1 MTIDWSTFGMAF
13 ALYLVLEGVIPFLS
27 PTMAQR
33 AFKAMAATPERAL
46 RIMGLVSMIAGC
58 VLLYVIRR

>member
-58 VLLYVIRR
+58 VRLYVIRR